1 MIGDFPNCLWRFG
14 SSDKELTPGKFE
26 IFSPSDSTKRRF
38 GRWAYDAQV
47 YKNISQ
53 RIQKPFYVIKW
64 SMGGT
69 SIDTLAT
76 HKQGFHW
83 CADSVWMNRVGST
96 KTGGKSLLL
105 SLEEIIAD
113 AIENELSKIPEGYE
127 IKAFI
132 WHQGE
137 SDRDYGKNYYHNLK
151 ELLGHVRNFLVNKTG
166 NPRYHNLPF
175 IFGSVSRIN
184 RQFNED
190 VYQSMKKL
198 ADEDPNVYMIDV
210 ESAELLDDQLHFT
223 AKSAMD
229 LGNRMYRLMLENNIL
244 K

>member
-1 MIGDFPNCLWRFG
+1 
-14 SSDKELTPGKFE
+14 
-26 IFSPSDSTKRRF
+26 
-38 GRWAYDAQV
+38 
-47 YKNISQ
+47 
-53 RIQKPFYVIKW
+53 
-64 SMGGT
+64 MGGT